1 MSDTG
6 TIQMADDTRDGVLH
20 SSTYNPVPGNFFAGF
35 FEGVG
40 ARQLRYAVFRSDVSL
55 AKGTVVLLHGR
66 NEFIEKYYETINELT
81 AQGLWVATFDYRGQG
96 GSERLVP
103 KHPRRGHVGRFDHY
117 VQDLE
122 LFLERVVLPDTR
134 LPFYMLAHST
144 GGLIALKA
152 APRLAN
158 RIDRMVLTAPF
169 VGLGP
174 QKLSID
180 NIKRLTTLMRW
191 TGFGA
196 RCLTAEE
203 AERPFEGNALTTD
216 PKRFAR
222 NQALMRA
229 YPELT
234 VGPPTARWLHEA
246 LKTIEEVRNPRHL
259 ASITVPTV
267 LLAPGN
273 DPIVPYIYQESLAQ
287 YFRAAQL
294 VPVPGARHE
303 ILQEADRYRNQA
315 MAAFKAFI
323 PGGEPESGA

>member
-1 MSDTG
+1 MSGTG
-6 TIQMADDTRDGVLH
+6 TIQMADETQDGVLF
-20 SSTYNPVPGNFFAGF
+20 SSADNPAPGNSFTGF

-40 ARQLRYAVFRSDVSL
+40 GIKLRYAVFRSDVSL

-81 AQGLWVATFDYRGQG
+81 AQGLWVATYDYRGQG
-96 GSERLVP
+96 GSERLLT
-103 KHPRRGHVGRFDHY
+103 KHPRKGHVGRFDQY

-158 RIDRMVLTAPF
+158 RIERMVLTAPF

-174 QKLSID
+174 QRISID
-180 NIKRLTTLMRW
+180 NLKRLTRLMSW
-191 TGFGA
+191 TGFGT
-196 RCLTAEE
+196 RCLTEDE
-203 AERPFEGNALTTD
+203 GERPFEGNALTTD
-216 PKRFAR
+216 PKRYQR
-222 NQALMRA
+222 NQKLMRA
-229 YPELT
+229 HPELT

-246 LKTIEEVRNPRHL
+246 FKTIEEVRDPRHL
-259 ASITVPTV
+259 ASIAVPTV
-267 LLAPGN
+267 LVAPGN
-273 DPIVPYIYQESLAQ
+273 DPIVPYVFQESLAQ

-315 MAAFKAFI
+315 LAAFKAFI
-323 PGGEPESGA
+323 PGGDPDGET